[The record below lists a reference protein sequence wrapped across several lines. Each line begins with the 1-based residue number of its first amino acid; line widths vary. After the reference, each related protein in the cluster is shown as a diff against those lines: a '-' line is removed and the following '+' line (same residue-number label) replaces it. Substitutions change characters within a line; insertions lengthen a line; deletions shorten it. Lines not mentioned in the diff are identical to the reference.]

1 MSILAKQPD
10 LEKIINKAVKRIG
23 ENHALARDNKGVE
36 MKAIEIEEDRKEFR
50 NGRDSM
56 TSVIE
61 ESLKAVA
68 DEMAEKM
75 VLENTID
82 GMVKEVIQEQKPWP
96 PEPTYEEERDLKR
109 ITACL
114 KTIQGYDFK
123 REGNSSIMGGNF
135 ISEFMFDVKKSFDP
149 DAENAK
155 EIEYKIKQCF
165 RNTVFEREMSHSLTE
180 QKHDLYLIKKE
191 DIPQE
196 SHGCVTF
203 KDMDDTRTG
212 EGTYAFCIYGDELP
226 IGNKTFGDYITI
238 EDCCKM
244 KEKSV
249 NESTTDIIK
258 KLVNKKLKDKLEEA
272 RGGFSTA
279 KHPGLDT
286 YEKSVK
292 KSKTEN
298 NKAMKDTEK
307 KFKEY
312 NSFEYNDN
320 PEFPHQE
327 QSKTNADGQFQYYRN
342 SEEDQEFVD
351 DFAHPGLIDFDINNL
366 NLDRLT
372 KYLEGSSE
380 TGNAQTDKDGNG
392 LGNVVPS
399 DLGKKM
405 LKSAENRKEKIAQQ
419 KASMSNLRGY
429 TPDVQKVKQV
439 KEGTEKD
446 MDKMKKLWSYNKN
459 TQ

>member
-1 MSILAKQPD
+1 MSILATKPD
-10 LEKIINKAVKRIG
+10 LDKIITKAVKRIG
-23 ENHALARDNKGVE
+23 ENHALARDNKGTE
-36 MKAIEIEEDRKEFR
+36 FKASEIEEDRKEFR
-50 NGRDSM
+50 KGRTNEIANETMD
-56 TSVIE
+56 SVIE

-82 GMVKEVIQEQKPWP
+82 GMIKDVIQEQHDPNRG
-96 PEPTYEEERDLKR
+96 E
-109 ITACL
+109 
-114 KTIQGYDFK
+114 KTVD
-123 REGNSSIMGGNF
+123 
-135 ISEFMFDVKKSFDP
+135 
-149 DAENAK
+149 
-155 EIEYKIKQCF
+155 
-165 RNTVFEREMSHSLTE
+165 
-180 QKHDLYLIKKE
+180 
-191 DIPQE
+191 
-196 SHGCVTF
+196 
-203 KDMDDTRTG
+203 
-212 EGTYAFCIYGDELP
+212 
-226 IGNKTFGDYITI
+226 
-238 EDCCKM
+238 
-244 KEKSV
+244 
-249 NESTTDIIK
+249 ESTTDTIK
-258 KLVNKKLKDKLEEA
+258 KLVNKKLKDKLTEA
-272 RGGFSTA
+272 RGGFSTS

-286 YEKSVK
+286 YEKVAK

-298 NKAMKDTEK
+298 DKAMKATDK

-312 NSFEYNDN
+312 DSFEGSES

-327 QSKTNADGQFQYYRN
+327 NSKTNADGQFQYYRN
-342 SEEDQEFVD
+342 TEEDQEFVD
-351 DFAHPGLIDFDINNL
+351 DFAHPGLIDYDINNL

-405 LKSAENRKEKIAQQ
+405 MKSAENRKEKIAQQ

-439 KEGTEKD
+439 KEVTEKD